1 MIILQKIN
9 LEMNWSEFI
18 KYLFDQELRLSPQE
32 GEKLTGIR
40 YQIIDRWKRGNIGKP
55 QRNTIKRLEEG
66 LGIKINDSDPD
77 NITYTKVE
85 EKPKP
90 DNKII
95 ERTYRVVGEI
105 GAGVLE
111 VDELFQDEY
120 VTVTFDPSNNQ
131 LFRIKS
137 EKYSMA
143 PTVMP
148 GDMIV
153 IDLAA
158 KPKPGDMVVIGWRE
172 NGKAHGALKILNTVR
187 DDFLAFTSINPAEP
201 LLIVPR
207 KELIKMFKVKQ
218 VIKE

>member
-1 MIILQKIN
+1 MHNIAYMKWN
-9 LEMNWSEFI
+9 EFI
-18 KYLFDQELRLSPQE
+18 NSLLNDYRISGNQLAQMAGLTQTTIGRIRNGKTPVPYPETIGRI
-32 GEKLTGIR
+32 EKAL
-40 YQIIDRWKRGNIGKP
+40 K
-55 QRNTIKRLEEG
+55 
-66 LGIKINDSDPD
+66 IKIDDSNPE

-85 EKPKP
+85 ENQKEE
-90 DNKII
+90 NRII
-95 ERTYRVVGEI
+95 ERTYKVVGEI

-153 IDLAA
+153 IDLTA

>member
-1 MIILQKIN
+1 MNKLDI
-9 LEMNWSEFI
+9 MNWSELI
-18 KYLFDQELRLSPQE
+18 RHLFVEYNYNTLKFEQDY
-32 GEKLTGIR
+32 GIT
-40 YQIIDRWKRGNIGKP
+40 NVSIGKIINNRTVKP
-55 QRNTIKRLEEG
+55 RPSTISAIEKAFN
-66 LGIKINDSDPD
+66 IKIDYSDPD

-85 EKPKP
+85 EKPKA

>member
-1 MIILQKIN
+1 MYQIAYMEWKEILNQI
-9 LEMNWSEFI
+9 LVDF
-18 KYLFDQELRLSPQE
+18 RLSGNQLAQMIGVAPP
-32 GEKLTGIR
+32 TINRIR
-40 YQIIDRWKRGNIGKP
+40 NGSTPKP
-55 QRNTIKRLEEG
+55 YPDTIKRIEEA
-66 LGIKINDSDPD
+66 LKIKIDDSNPD

>member
-1 MIILQKIN
+1 MYFITMNKYYEFLEKIIRDFRSSSY
-9 LEMNWSEFI
+9 EMENKYDIKGFSVKMSEL
-18 KYLFDQELRLSPQE
+18 KKNPNR
-32 GEKLTGIR
+32 KLTQKSIAD
-40 YQIIDRWKRGNIGKP
+40 IEKALN
-55 QRNTIKRLEEG
+55 
-66 LGIKINDSDPD
+66 IKIDDSDTD